1 MVLGDDD
8 GTISTFKYH
17 LPRRLLLRM
26 LMASREEDEEKV
38 LAAVLTATTI
48 GHDII
53 EAPFRSALRM
63 YSPAVIIPSRI
74 CSAT

>member
-48 GHDII
+48 G
-53 EAPFRSALRM
+53 
-63 YSPAVIIPSRI
+63 
-74 CSAT
+74 